1 MFKCSVWNSGM
12 FDDKSNELRE
22 NMFAQKVGNIK
33 GVVIIEEHAEYIRV
47 KTSTPEKVQQ
57 IIDDDFEGNGW
68 MSHEK

>member
-1 MFKCSVWNSGM
+1 M